1 MPALQRGKSS
11 EKGRESVPIPIGDC
25 LVDGVA
31 MVTGLGVPLL
41 RRQLQQALRPHDNC
55 PLRPRRPWVL
65 RGPPGGQG
73 KMQACHLGLWG
84 GLCRQTATGGW
95 EGLATCPANLQEV
108 DPGYLPPL
116 SPSLDPPQACTG
128 PCTSTGGWSNT
139 SHYLCSLTTKG
150 HLVSTYCVL
159 GTWCFPVLS
168 FHPQKTLREGLN
180 IVSPR
185 AQRGNLP
192 RPVG

>member
-11 EKGRESVPIPIGDC
+11 EKGRESVPIPISDC
-25 LVDGVA
+25 LVDAVA

-41 RRQLQQALRPHDNC
+41 RRQLQQALHPHDNC
-55 PLRPRRPWVL
+55 PLRPRRPRVL
-65 RGPPGGQG
+65 RDPPGGQG
-73 KMQACHLGLWG
+73 KMQAWHLGLWG

-95 EGLATCPANLQEV
+95 EGLATFPANLQGV

-128 PCTSTGGWSNT
+128 PCSSTGGWSNT
-139 SHYLCSLTTKG
+139 SHYLLCSLTTKG

-159 GTWCFPVLS
+159 GTWCFPILS
-168 FHPQKTLREGLN
+168 FHPQKNPKGGPQYSEPRGSKRE
-180 IVSPR
+180 PT
-185 AQRGNLP
+185 
-192 RPVG
+192 